1 MLYTIIGQSI
11 LLKTAFPAEID
22 VDTPIHSA
30 EADVD
35 PPILMWLPRWWFRIR
50 TLLSPLIPSPIQPNY
65 AVKTMDISL
74 QTLSPSGVNF
84 MPSSPPPA
92 PNGVQPWAES
102 DDLNLEFMDM
112 VLKNKANC
120 LLTPLKRLDY

>member
-1 MLYTIIGQSI
+1 
-11 LLKTAFPAEID
+11 
-22 VDTPIHSA
+22 
-30 EADVD
+30 
-35 PPILMWLPRWWFRIR
+35 MWLPRGWFRIR
-50 TLLSPLIPSPIQPNY
+50 TLLSPLIPSPIQPIY

-74 QTLSPSGVNF
+74 PTLSPSGVNF
-84 MPSSPPPA
+84 IPSLPPPA

-120 LLTPLKRLDY
+120 FLTPLKRLDYQYYLNN

>member
-1 MLYTIIGQSI
+1 MLYATIEQSI
-11 LLKTAFPAEID
+11 LLKTAFLAEID

-50 TLLSPLIPSPIQPNY
+50 TLLSPLIPSPIQLIY
-65 AVKTMDISL
+65 AIKTMDIGLPTSL
-74 QTLSPSGVNF
+74 PSGVNF
-84 MPSSPPPA
+84 IPSSPPLA
-92 PNGVQPWAES
+92 PNGVQPWAGS
-102 DDLNLEFMDM
+102 NDLNLEFMDM
-112 VLKNKANC
+112 VLKYKANC